1 MPVIHLTWPDCKVR
15 KTEVLGQFQ
24 VVHIGFRLIC
34 VVNPYVIQG
43 SYYDNQWVLQYKRQF
58 WADGENFQYWHFRSF
73 VAFRE
78 GIRPATKRDPSSLSR
93 SRIFSCRQIQRCQSL
108 QSASRTRVFK
118 DSRPNLYQNSSR
130 AFQALFLQKLIQVSL
145 WHCYGWPLSNGK
157 IVINV
162 KKYKKKSMW
171 MKINSF

>member
-1 MPVIHLTWPDCKVR
+1 MDLLT
-15 KTEVLGQFQ
+15 
-24 VVHIGFRLIC
+24 
-34 VVNPYVIQG
+34 
-43 SYYDNQWVLQYKRQF
+43 
-58 WADGENFQYWHFRSF
+58 WHFRSF

-162 KKYKKKSMW
+162 KKYKKKVNVNEDQFVL
-171 MKINSF
+171 NSFKTVVTMVNKPNIFSFCIV